1 MLLQEKNLEN
11 EIFLNASMP
20 CKFNNESEIKLAE
33 YGGSNLGQLKNIY
46 RRGLK
51 ERYGPIMQCISGIHY
66 NFFL

>member
-1 MLLQEKNLEN
+1 
-11 EIFLNASMP
+11 MP

-51 ERYGPIMQCISGIHY
+51 RDMVP
-66 NFFL
+66 